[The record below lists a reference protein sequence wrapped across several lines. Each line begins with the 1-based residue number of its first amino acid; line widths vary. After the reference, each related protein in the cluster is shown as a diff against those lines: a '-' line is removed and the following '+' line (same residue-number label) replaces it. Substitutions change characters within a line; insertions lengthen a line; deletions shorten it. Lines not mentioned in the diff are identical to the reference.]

1 MKRQAIGENIL
12 LTMYQK
18 SLASK
23 IYKEYMHSVPKKRK
37 KKKKKERKERNN
49 PIKNG

>member
-23 IYKEYMHSVPKKRK
+23 IYKEYMHSVPKKKKEKKNERK
-37 KKKKKERKERNN
+37 KRKKQSN
-49 PIKNG
+49 

>member
-18 SLASK
+18 SLATK
-23 IYKEYMHSVPKKRK
+23 IYKEYMHSVPKK
-37 KKKKKERKERNN
+37 KKKERKKRKKHSN
-49 PIKNG
+49 